1 MPPAATTPTAGNAIA
16 QAGVPPE
23 SSDSSTD
30 ARRAVS
36 SVAVVTG
43 AAVLFVLFDEVVVE
57 PIVVVDRLVV
67 VALLVV
73 DATAL
78 VEVTEP
84 VGAVA
89 LVALGGGVELDDVVD
104 AGTAMVDVVEVG
116 TAATISSTGAGSL
129 EPWGP
134 VQWTTSPVEYVWFTG
149 MAT

>member
-1 MPPAATTPTAGNAIA
+1 MPPAVTTPAAGNAIA

-30 ARRAVS
+30 ARARVS
-36 SVAVVTG
+36 SVAVVLG

-57 PIVVVDRLVV
+57 PSVVVDRLVV
-67 VALLVV
+67 VAVV
-73 DATAL
+73 VATAM

-89 LVALGGGVELDDVVD
+89 LVVFGAEAALDDVVD
-104 AGTAMVDVVEVG
+104 AGTADVDVVVVG

-129 EPWGP
+129 EPCGP

>member
-1 MPPAATTPTAGNAIA
+1 MA

-36 SVAVVTG
+36 SVTVVVG
-43 AAVLFVLFDEVVVE
+43 AAVLVLFDEVVVA
-57 PIVVVDRLVV
+57 PIVEVDRLTVVALVVVDTP
-67 VALLVV
+67 AM
-73 DATAL
+73 
-78 VEVTEP
+78 VEATEP

-89 LVALGGGVELDDVVD
+89 RVVLGEGVELDDVVA
-104 AGTAMVDVVEVG
+104 AGGAVVVDDEVG
-116 TAATISSTGAGSL
+116 TAATISSTGAGSV